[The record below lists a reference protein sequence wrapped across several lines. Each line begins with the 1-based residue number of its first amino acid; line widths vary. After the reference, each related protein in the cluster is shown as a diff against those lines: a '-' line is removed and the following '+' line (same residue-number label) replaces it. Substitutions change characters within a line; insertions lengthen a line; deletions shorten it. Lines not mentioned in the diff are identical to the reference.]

1 MRGTLQFTLASALS
15 TTLICMASLAQAEA
29 RLRFDLPS
37 QPLADSLRSVG
48 SQANLNILFDP
59 PLISGRVAPPIDEV
73 MTADEALTRLLR
85 GTGIK
90 HEFLNE
96 ATVVLAPTAASRD
109 PSRQKQDPPK
119 SGAPAVTATGQGD
132 RLRIAQ
138 VEQAR
143 DAAEHRARAQ
153 GALAQEAAGLEEIV
167 VTAQKRAERLQE
179 VPASVT
185 AIKGEALSEL
195 GLSQLAD
202 YAQYAPGLAVQ
213 GGGSPGQ
220 ASVTLRGIAAV
231 GPGSVIGYYI
241 DDTPLGASGN
251 YAVATLFALD
261 LMPYDLD
268 RLEVL
273 RGPQGT
279 LYGAGAMGGLLK
291 YVLKQA
297 DPTAFS
303 AQFGGEASS
312 ADHGGRIG
320 YAGRAAVN
328 VPLIADQ
335 LALRASLYDKHYQG
349 YTDNAFLGAA
359 NSNTGRQYGGR
370 LALTWEPLA
379 SVRVNLGGIWNR
391 IASDD
396 NAAVTLDQ
404 LSTYTDD
411 AVELLR
417 GEPTLGE
424 MAGANAFL
432 QPFSKN
438 VDYYSATVVWDAPRE
453 LTVTSATSWSRAITH
468 RLQDTTSS
476 YGLVPVLA
484 DLPPGYSDYRVDLD
498 LKKLTQELRI
508 ASASGKRIE
517 WLAGVFYTDETSTN
531 QQRARIFD
539 TDYRELT
546 EPPLSPVLVGSLP
559 STFEE
564 YAGFGSVTVDLTEVL
579 DVTGGVRY
587 AHNEQ
592 KFTQQLGGLVLG
604 NAPPVSDT
612 ASESVTTWSISS
624 RFRFSDDAMLYA
636 KVATGYRPGGPNVA
650 LAGAVPSVD
659 SDTLISYELG
669 LKSTFLDGRALLNV
683 SVFDIDWRDIQQAIV
698 NEACSCAFLAN
709 AGDAYSRGVELEGSF
724 RPVAGL
730 TLGYNAAYT
739 RARLTELLPDVP
751 GGLLTGQQLPG
762 VPEWSGALNADY
774 TWPLGDRLSARIG
787 AGVRYVGEK
796 NVVTLS
802 TDGPNTRD
810 PAYTLGDVRAGVSSG
825 QWTVN
830 LFVRNVTDKRAY
842 LSQSALQSA
851 LDPSLIFG
859 IQSLPLEPR
868 VTGLSFDV
876 SF

>member
-1 MRGTLQFTLASALS
+1 MASALS
-15 TTLICMASLAQAEA
+15 ATLIWVAPCAQAEG
-29 RLRFDLPS
+29 RVRFDLPS

-48 SQANLNILFDP
+48 SQANINILFDP
-59 PLISGRVAPPIDEV
+59 PLISGRVAPSIDDV
-73 MTADEALTRLLR
+73 MTADEALTRLLQ

-96 ATVVLAPTAASRD
+96 STVVLAPAKEQQSKVKTSSTV
-109 PSRQKQDPPK
+109 PETVPQD
-119 SGAPAVTATGQGD
+119 A
-132 RLRIAQ
+132 I
-138 VEQAR
+138 
-143 DAAEHRARAQ
+143 
-153 GALAQEAAGLEEIV
+153 GLEEIV
-167 VTAQKRAERLQE
+167 VTAQKRTERLQE

-185 AIKGEALSEL
+185 AIKGDVLSEL

-241 DDTPLGASGN
+241 DDTPLGSSGN

-297 DPTAFS
+297 DPTGFS

-312 ADHGGRIG
+312 AEHGGRFG
-320 YAGRAAVN
+320 YTGRAAVN
-328 VPLIADQ
+328 VPIIADK
-335 LALRASLYDKHYQG
+335 LAMRASLYDKHYQG
-349 YTDNAFLGAA
+349 YTDNVFLGAS

-370 LALTWEPLA
+370 LAFTWQPLA
-379 SVRVNLGGIWNR
+379 DLRVNLGGIWNR

-396 NAAVTLDQ
+396 NAAVTLDNLTTHTEDGVGFLQ
-404 LSTYTDD
+404 
-411 AVELLR
+411 

-424 MAGANAFL
+424 MANANAFL
-432 QPFSKN
+432 QPFSKD
-438 VDYYSATVVWDAPRE
+438 VDYYSATVIWDAPRG
-453 LTVTSATSWSRAITH
+453 LTVTSATSWSRATTH
-468 RLQDTTSS
+468 RLQDTTAS
-476 YGLVPVLA
+476 YGLIPVLF

-498 LKKLTQELRI
+498 LKKFTQELRV
-508 ASASGKRIE
+508 ASAAGNRVE
-517 WLAGVFYTDETSTN
+517 WLAGVFYTDETSAN
-531 QQRARIFD
+531 LQRARIFD

-546 EPPLSPVLVGSLP
+546 DPPLSPVLVGSLP

-564 YAGFGSVTVDLTEVL
+564 YAGFGSLTFNVTEKF

-587 AHNEQ
+587 AHNQQE
-592 KFTQQLGGLVLG
+592 FTQELGGLVIG
-604 NAPPVSDT
+604 SPPPASDT
-612 ASESVTTWSISS
+612 SSESVTTWSVSS

-636 KVATGYRPGGPNVA
+636 KVATGYRPGGPNLA
-650 LAGAVPSVD
+650 FAGAVPSVD

-683 SVFDIDWRDIQQAIV
+683 SVFDIDWKDIQQAIL

-709 AGDAYSRGVELEGSF
+709 AGDAYSRGFELEGSF

-739 RARLTELLPDVP
+739 RARLTELLPEVP
-751 GGLLTGQQLPG
+751 GGLLTGYQLPG

-774 TWPLGDRLSARIG
+774 SWPLIERLTARVG
-787 AGVRYVGEK
+787 AGVRYIGEK
-796 NVVTLS
+796 NVAAIS
-802 TDGPNTRD
+802 ANGPNTRD
-810 PAYTLGDVRAGVSSG
+810 PAYTVGDFRAGLSSG
-825 QWTVN
+825 QWSVN
-830 LFVRNVTDKRAY
+830 LFVRNVTDKRVY
-842 LSQSALQSA
+842 LSQSPLQSA
-851 LDPSLIFG
+851 LDSSLIFG
-859 IQSLPLEPR
+859 IQALPLEPR
-868 VTGLSFDV
+868 VAGLSFDV